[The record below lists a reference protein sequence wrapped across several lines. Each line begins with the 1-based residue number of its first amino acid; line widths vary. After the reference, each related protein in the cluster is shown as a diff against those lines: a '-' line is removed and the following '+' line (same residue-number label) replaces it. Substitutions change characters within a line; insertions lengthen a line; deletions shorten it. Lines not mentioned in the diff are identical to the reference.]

1 MTKSQK
7 NSRALTMGA
16 FGSNKT
22 KTAKDSD
29 GWFPGK
35 NRGCNYASRFGGTRK
50 GDKVAFGRRLR
61 RKVAA

>member
-1 MTKSQK
+1 
-7 NSRALTMGA
+7 MGA

-22 KTAKDSD
+22 KTDKEDN

-35 NRGCNYASRFGGTRK
+35 NRGCNYASKFGGIRK